1 MPQYERSLWPKAKLE
16 ARLDGSK
23 YLLPRYESAQG
34 ALRLQDQKRNEQLVK
49 YKETYLWE
57 RSPEERAG
65 STYSFSSPNF
75 RLHIILSWA
84 GGDMMFSPWIL
95 LKCPF
100 LFTGNLIAPTWLDSY
115 LLEILL
121 ASQALRDWLHAGGLP
136 CTPSLFLLP
145 PTHTHQAHNKP
156 VQLWR
161 DFSPLKWV
169 EQWKRGDT
177 APCKY

>member
-23 YLLPRYESAQG
+23 YLLPRYESAQR
-34 ALRLQDQKRNEQLVK
+34 ALRLQDQKKNEQVVK
-49 YKETYLWE
+49 YKETHLWE

-84 GGDMMFSPWIL
+84 EGDMMFSPWIL

-100 LFTGNLIAPTWLDSY
+100 LFTENLTTPTWFNSY
-115 LLEILL
+115 LKRPFLRHRLSGTDCTQ
-121 ASQALRDWLHAGGLP
+121 ASSRAP
-136 CTPSLFLLP
+136 PPSFHSYP
-145 PTHTHQAHNKP
+145 PTHIRRTTNQFNFGAIS
-156 VQLWR
+156 L
-161 DFSPLKWV
+161 L
-169 EQWKRGDT
+169 
-177 APCKY
+177 

>member
-23 YLLPRYESAQG
+23 YLLPRYESAQR
-34 ALRLQDQKRNEQLVK
+34 ALRLQDQKKNEQVVK

-57 RSPEERAG
+57 RSPEERAA

-100 LFTGNLIAPTWLDSY
+100 LFTENLQPLHGCTAISRDPSCVTGSPGLTARRRAPVHPHPLST
-115 LLEILL
+115 
-121 ASQALRDWLHAGGLP
+121 
-136 CTPSLFLLP
+136 

-177 APCKY
+177 APCK